1 MLVVTW
7 YAKYCQTVCCLLTGD
22 DAIYFSIWYIVNIYK
37 SKGGEWVEGRVQK
50 RDLDI
55 RKLAWLLDICEV
67 DSYYEC
73 QGILSATPC
82 LPTLQNIS
90 LHLLKSTLS

>member
-1 MLVVTW
+1 M
-7 YAKYCQTVCCLLTGD
+7 G
-22 DAIYFSIWYIVNIYK
+22 
-37 SKGGEWVEGRVQK
+37 KGRAQK

-73 QGILSATPC
+73 QGILSTTPC